1 MPFSPRS
8 TRERSLGSR
17 FAKILEPPL
26 EFSTGHELFPRMLY
40 VMSEGFIALEEE
52 CVEEEH
58 IVGLIRRMKGRESKR
73 Y

>member
-1 MPFSPRS
+1 
-8 TRERSLGSR
+8 
-17 FAKILEPPL
+17 
-26 EFSTGHELFPRMLY
+26 
-40 VMSEGFIALEEE
+40 MSEGFIALEEE